1 VGVKAEDNRDAESVA
16 RSAAEGNPDDPSDGG
31 VDEEG
36 KSRFTR
42 GKALGAGGSAF
53 LGFALGG
60 LGWPVAEAGA
70 AGAAPGGLTAGH
82 LAAIEQAELSYRDEI
97 AGRRRVDVAPVVG
110 EVKTSG
116 PVPGLPGGGMIIACG
131 HRQSALI
138 QGMLQAAKSG
148 DAAVAGSAFT
158 AYLKVQPKSRK
169 LPPAPSL
176 ARVKA
181 WVKKVPVFVEFT
193 YAGKLLAEGMVV
205 TGKSP
210 ATATV
215 LPFAGGRVQ
224 PDRFV
229 AGLYGLS
236 PTSAA
241 DITAVIV
248 YRAPALTALEEK
260 IVAAGP
266 GDDFNQLV
274 GGSER
279 MGSLAVVGAMAAGA
293 LAANVVGPDVANAVY
308 DVVYAYLNG
317 AVVNPSPKDLNGG
330 DLKPWLADPKHAA
343 LFEGV
348 SPTAAVGTLLA
359 VRQELLKANVLK
371 L

>member
-1 VGVKAEDNRDAESVA
+1 MEARKHSDSESVEPPA
-16 RSAAEGNPDDPSDGG
+16 
-31 VDEEG
+31 VEEG
-36 KSRFTR
+36 GSRFTR
-42 GKALGAGGSAF
+42 GGALGAGGSAF
-53 LGFALGG
+53 LGFALGRF
-60 LGWPVAEAGA
+60 GWPGAA
-70 AGAAPGGLTAGH
+70 AGAVDAGPSGLTPAH
-82 LAAIEQAELSYRDEI
+82 FAAVEQAELSYRDEI
-97 AGRRRVDVAPVVG
+97 AGRRRVDISPVVG
-110 EVKTSG
+110 EVKASG
-116 PVPGLPGGGMIIACG
+116 RVPGLPGGGMIIVCG

-148 DAAVAGSAFT
+148 DAAVAGNAFT
-158 AYLKVQPKSRK
+158 AYLKAHPKSRK

-176 ARVKA
+176 AKVKA
-181 WVKKVPVFVEFT
+181 AVKKVPVFADVT
-193 YAGKLLAEGMVV
+193 YAGKLIAEGMTV
-205 TGKSP
+205 TGSFP
-210 ATATV
+210 AGIAV

-224 PDRFV
+224 PSRFV

-248 YRAPALTALEEK
+248 YRAPALTAFEEK
-260 IVAAGP
+260 IVAAVP

-279 MGSLAVVGAMAAGA
+279 VAYEDAVEAVLEATAWALLGYLIGGV
-293 LAANVVGPDVANAVY
+293 LAANPG
-308 DVVYAYLNG
+308 
-317 AVVNPSPKDLNGG
+317 DLNGG
-330 DLKPWLADPKHAA
+330 SLEAWLADPKHAV
-343 LFEGV
+343 LFKDV

>member
-1 VGVKAEDNRDAESVA
+1 MKAEDNRDAESVVP
-16 RSAAEGNPDDPSDGG
+16 SAAEGNPDDPSDGG

-42 GKALGAGGSAF
+42 GRALGAGGSAF

-97 AGRRRVDVAPVVG
+97 AGRRRVDISPVVG
-110 EVKTSG
+110 EVKASG
-116 PVPGLPGGGMIIACG
+116 RVPGLPGGGMIIACG

-138 QGMLQAAKSG
+138 QAMLQAAKSG

-176 ARVKA
+176 AKVKA
-181 WVKKVPVFVEFT
+181 AVKKVPVFADVT

-229 AGLYGLS
+229 GGLYGLS
-236 PTSAA
+236 PAAAA

-260 IVAAGP
+260 VVAAVP

-279 MGSLAVVGAMAAGA
+279 AASENLAAVAIAIAIGDISMAARFA
-293 LAANVVGPDVANAVY
+293 I
-308 DVVYAYLNG
+308 YAYLNG
-317 AVVNPSPKDLNGG
+317 AVISPNPKDLNGG